1 MFVYTLGEKVS
12 FLNEKDVYTIS
23 KIKNGKHISYE
34 LQDSDGFTYNKQCM
48 FHELTNKRK
57 KLYMK
62 EKSQL
67 GCEQQ
72 DMKKELEKYLNIP
85 KFEYGSPSAKH
96 VYRHMFK
103 KPIKRIFEWEEEAW
117 QGTIYVLYEYVRK
130 SKTYFIEI
138 YGHFG
143 SCGGCDPFMDAD
155 NEQYKERIMKA
166 LKTECNIYTSLSKIP
181 IRKYIHPELKQK
193 LSLFKY

>member
-1 MFVYTLGEKVS
+1 MFKFNIGEKVT
-12 FLNEKDVYTIS
+12 FNNDTYI
-23 KIKNGKHISYE
+23 IKKVKNLLYELEDLDGFAYNGK
-34 LQDSDGFTYNKQCM
+34 CM
-48 FHELTNKRK
+48 FHDLTNQRK
-57 KLYMK
+57 ELYMK
-62 EKSQL
+62 ETNKM
-67 GCEQQ
+67 GCDQQ
-72 DMKKELEKYLNIP
+72 EMKRIIEKYLNI
-85 KFEYGSPSAKH
+85 KEFEYGSPCAKH
-96 VYRHMFK
+96 VYKHMFK
-103 KPIKRIFEWEEEAW
+103 EPIKRIFEWEEEAW

-166 LKTECNIYTSLSKIP
+166 LKTECNIYTSLSNIP

-193 LSLFKY
+193 LLQFKY